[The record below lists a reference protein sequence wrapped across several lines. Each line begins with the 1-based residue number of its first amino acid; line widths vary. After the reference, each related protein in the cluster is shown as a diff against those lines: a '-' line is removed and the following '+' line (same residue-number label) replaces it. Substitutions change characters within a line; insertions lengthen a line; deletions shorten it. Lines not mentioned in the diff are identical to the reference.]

1 MSTLGWQ
8 PQSIHVVQTEP
19 EGSKRIRQHVK
30 QNSPQQQMISEGTT
44 AATMHS
50 TCVLLPPV

>member
-8 PQSIHVVQTEP
+8 QQSIHVVQKEP
-19 EGSKRIRQHVK
+19 KGSKGIRQHVK
-30 QNSPQQQMISEGTT
+30 QNSQQQQMISEGTT
-44 AATMHS
+44 TATMHS